1 MINFSSLGGIV
12 ADIVVICI
20 FVISIFGA
28 YKRGLT
34 ALMVHLVG
42 LIVTIIAVL
51 VLCKPVTN
59 WIYNNTGIDEFFA
72 EHIESSIGDFLEEQI
87 SDYGEI
93 NPEKTN
99 ISESIVNKINGYIEE
114 AKESSVSNISKFVA
128 EKLSYIVISA
138 IVVILLCIVVRIA
151 TFLLRGVLYF
161 ISHLPII
168 RTVDKLGGAAY
179 GLFRAYVI
187 IYALLAVL
195 SLLSP
200 LLADTGLIS
209 LINSS
214 KYCSIFYNN
223 NVFLKILG

>member
-1 MINFSSLGGIV
+1 MINFIQTGSII
-12 ADIVVICI
+12 ADVIVICI
-20 FVISIFGA
+20 FIISIFQA

-34 ALMVHLVG
+34 TMVFNLVC
-42 LIVTIIAVL
+42 LIITLIAVL
-51 VLCKPVTN
+51 ILYKPATN
-59 WIYNNTGIDEFFA
+59 WVYNNTEIDEFFA
-72 EHIESSIGDFLEEQI
+72 KHIENSIGDFIEEQI
-87 SDYGEI
+87 ADYGEI

-99 ISESIVNKINGYIEE
+99 ISESIVNKINGYIDE
-114 AKESSVSNISKFVA
+114 AKTESVANISKFVA

-151 TFLLRGVLYF
+151 TFLLRGVLYI

-168 RTVDKLGGAAY
+168 RLVDKLGGAGY

-187 IYALLAVL
+187 IYAILAVL

-200 LLADTGLIS
+200 LLADTGLIA